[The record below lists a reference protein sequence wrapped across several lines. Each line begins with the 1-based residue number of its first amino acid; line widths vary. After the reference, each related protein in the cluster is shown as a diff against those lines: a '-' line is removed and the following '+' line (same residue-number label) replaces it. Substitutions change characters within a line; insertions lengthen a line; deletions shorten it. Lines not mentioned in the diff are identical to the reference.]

1 MKKILYGLAIILPL
15 LSFQCSRNEP
25 KYGELKLRIVPK
37 YGQDALVMYQNV
49 VSAQGFSM
57 QFQRVSLFLQVQDGG
72 AIAKNGEADF
82 VFIDLS
88 NLTDL
93 AKATQG
99 ISSSFD
105 LEVGNYNALNLGI
118 GVPKSLN
125 KKQPSDF
132 SSKSPLSETGE
143 YWKSWDSYIFTKT
156 EGVMDTTKTGK
167 GDLPFSYH
175 TGIDEMFRT
184 INFPASFTINENQ
197 STELVLELDVKELLN
212 GKAGVI
218 NPLKN
223 QNSHSLSN
231 KSIAITL
238 SDNYKTA
245 LKIK

>member
-15 LSFQCSRNEP
+15 LSFQCNRNEP

-37 YGQDALVMYQNV
+37 YGQNALVMYQNV
-49 VSAQGFSM
+49 ASAQGYPM
-57 QFQRVSLFLQVQDGG
+57 QFQRVSFFLQVQDGG
-72 AIAKNGEADF
+72 AIAKNGEAD
-82 VFIDLS
+82 VTFIDMS
-88 NLTDL
+88 DLTDL
-93 AKATQG
+93 VKATQG
-99 ISSSFD
+99 VSASFD
-105 LEVGNYNALNLGI
+105 LEEGTYNTLNIGI

-125 KKQPSDF
+125 KKEPSDF

-143 YWKSWDSYIFTKT
+143 YWKSWNSYIFTKT
-156 EGVMDTTKTGK
+156 EGVMDTTNTGK

-184 INFPASFTINENQ
+184 ISLPTSFTISENQ
-197 STELVLELDVKELLN
+197 STELVLELDVKEILN
-212 GKAGVI
+212 GKAGVV

-223 QNSHSLSN
+223 QNSHSLNN
-231 KSIAITL
+231 KPIAITI

>member
-15 LSFQCSRNEP
+15 LSFQCNRNEP

-37 YGQDALVMYQNV
+37 YGQNALVMYQNV
-49 VSAQGFSM
+49 ASVQGYPM
-57 QFQRVSLFLQVQDGG
+57 QFQRVSFFLQVQDGG
-72 AIAKNGEADF
+72 AIAKNGEAD
-82 VFIDLS
+82 VAFIDMS
-88 NLTDL
+88 DLTDL
-93 AKATQG
+93 VKATQG
-99 ISSSFD
+99 VSTSFN
-105 LEVGNYNALNLGI
+105 LEEGTYNALNIGI

-125 KKQPSDF
+125 KKEPSDF

-143 YWKSWDSYIFTKT
+143 YWKSWNSYIFTKT
-156 EGVMDTTKTGK
+156 EGVMDTTNTGK

-184 INFPASFTINENQ
+184 ISLPTSFTISENQ
-197 STELVLELDVKELLN
+197 STELVLELDVKEILN
-212 GKAGVI
+212 GKAGVV

-223 QNSHSLSN
+223 QNSHSLNN
-231 KSIAITL
+231 KPIAITI